1 MQAIRDAMGPA
12 KLNPDR
18 EPTARPPLLLIG
30 AGGHGRA
37 VLETLRDAGWPSPA
51 GVLDDNPA
59 SAGLPGIPL
68 LGAIALAETLRR
80 QGLATAHVALG
91 DNARRQAL
99 GEWLLGLGYTL
110 PDILHPSA
118 IIAST
123 ARIGAGVVALP
134 RVVVG
139 AAAQVGDHA
148 ILNTGCI
155 VEHDCQLGTAVHIA
169 PAATLGGGVRVGDGA
184 LVGLGASVK
193 PGVSIGARAIIGVG
207 AAVVGSVA
215 EGARMGGVPAVVL
228 KGSPGV

>member
-12 KLNPDR
+12 KLSPGQDAA
-18 EPTARPPLLLIG
+18 TRPPLLLIG

-37 VLETLRDAGWPSPA
+37 VLETLRDAGWPTPA

-68 LGAIALAETLRR
+68 LGPIAMAEALRR
-80 QGLATAHVALG
+80 QGLAAAHVALG

-99 GEWLLGLGYTL
+99 GEWLLGLGFTL
-110 PDILHPSA
+110 PHILHPSA

-123 ARIGAGVVALP
+123 ARIGAGSVALP

-139 AAAQVGDHA
+139 AAAVVAEHV

-155 VEHDCQLGTAVHIA
+155 VEHDCQIGPAAHIA
-169 PAATLGGGVRVGDGA
+169 PAATLGGGVRVGAGA
-184 LVGLGASVK
+184 LVGLGSAVK
-193 PGVSIGARAIIGVG
+193 PGVTIGARAVIGVG
-207 AAVVGSVA
+207 AAVVGDVA
-215 EGARMGGVPAVVL
+215 AEARMGGVPAVAL
-228 KGSPGV
+228 RRGG